1 MNQFTSN
8 PGRELLVIRPHA
20 VEDGM
25 TAVLAVRDRKTVVVD
40 LSGMDSSQAQRT
52 ADFLSG
58 GVEALDGGLHRLA
71 DQVFL
76 FTPAGIQVTLN

>member
-52 ADFLSG
+52 ADFVSG
-58 GVEALDGGLHRLA
+58 GVEACLLYTSPSPRDRVRSRMPSSA
-71 DQVFL
+71 
-76 FTPAGIQVTLN
+76 